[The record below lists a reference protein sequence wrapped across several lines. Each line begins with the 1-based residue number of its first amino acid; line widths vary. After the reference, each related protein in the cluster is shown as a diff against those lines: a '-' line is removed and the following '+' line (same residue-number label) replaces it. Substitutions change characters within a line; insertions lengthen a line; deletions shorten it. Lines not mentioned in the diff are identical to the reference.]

1 MKGWCDMK
9 KSIEKIIEK
18 LEEYRDENLVEHDS
32 EMANHCKQD
41 CNDVSD
47 CTLCVWNKAIEIVKS
62 ESEKCKD
69 GHFGCNTN
77 GEHEKCNGC
86 GLTDCKSRNKIW
98 FGAGDDDTDTNVGNN
113 SWIPCSERLPEEE
126 FGCLVTV
133 MDCEPSTQTEF
144 ENILPY
150 FVGYD
155 GETWN
160 DADGEEIPFEVIAW
174 QPLPAPYQPNGE

>member
-1 MKGWCDMK
+1 MSKQ
-9 KSIEKIIEK
+9 SINEQPK
-18 LEEYRDENLVEHDS
+18 V
-32 EMANHCKQD
+32 
-41 CNDVSD
+41 
-47 CTLCVWNKAIEIVKS
+47 
-62 ESEKCKD
+62 
-69 GHFGCNTN
+69 
-77 GEHEKCNGC
+77 GE
-86 GLTDCKSRNKIW
+86 
-98 FGAGDDDTDTNVGNN
+98 
-113 SWIPCSERLPEEE
+113 WIPCSERLPEEA

-174 QPLPAPYQPNGE
+174 QPLPAPYQPTRKNCSNRHENGNCLAVGGFCTSVDDKYCKYHKKKTNFDRCCESIEAMAQIIDIAKIGWTKEQIMEWLQREECEVPE

>member
-1 MKGWCDMK
+1 M
-9 KSIEKIIEK
+9 ERLTE
-18 LEEYRDENLVEHDS
+18 RFENGQVGV
-32 EMANHCKQD
+32 A
-41 CNDVSD
+41 
-47 CTLCVWNKAIEIVKS
+47 
-62 ESEKCKD
+62 
-69 GHFGCNTN
+69 
-77 GEHEKCNGC
+77 GC
-86 GLTDCKSRNKIW
+86 GKSCKHDHRFCENAREDCPTFEDIYKKLATYEDAEEQGLPLR
-98 FGAGDDDTDTNVGNN
+98 
-113 SWIPCSERLPEEE
+113 WIPCSERLPDEA

-174 QPLPAPYQPNGE
+174 QKLPQPYQPKGE